1 MPAQVTEASVHEK
14 LKEFYKFFPD
24 QVEEALEETAGRLLE
39 ALLKEEI
46 DILVGAER
54 YERSERRRGYRNGHY
69 VRRLISHHGLLQ
81 VRVPRVRRGGV
92 EFASLARYRRYSGEV
107 AELIRG
113 LFFAGVSTRKMGLVL
128 EHLLGTKV
136 SPQMVS
142 RVVQQMDAEVRL
154 FHSRMLADQYRYLFL
169 DGIVQSEHSLGG
181 GLKGPVLVAYGIR
194 SDGRREI
201 IDHMRASSESES
213 AWEGFLNNLYR
224 RGLTG
229 HRLDLIVADGCTGLW
244 NALER
249 VYPRAPRQ
257 LCWAHKMRN
266 IQDKLPKKAWATCLD
281 EAKEIYR
288 QESKDDAAD
297 CYFAWVKKWR
307 SIYPD
312 AVRCLRK
319 DIDKLLVFHLCPKQH
334 RSALRTTNRIERLF
348 REVRRRT
355 RPMGSFTNSKSIDRI
370 SYGIFWI
377 INKHWEATR
386 IATFTHKS

>member
-54 YERSERRRGYRNGHY
+54 YERNERRRGYRNGHY

-194 SDGRREI
+194 SDG
-201 IDHMRASSESES
+201 
-213 AWEGFLNNLYR
+213 FLNNLYR

-229 HRLDLIVADGCTGLW
+229 DRLDLIVADGCTGLW

-266 IQDKLPKKAWATCLD
+266 IQDKLPKRAWATCLA
-281 EAKEIYR
+281 EAKQIYR

-386 IATFTHKS
+386 IATFTHNS